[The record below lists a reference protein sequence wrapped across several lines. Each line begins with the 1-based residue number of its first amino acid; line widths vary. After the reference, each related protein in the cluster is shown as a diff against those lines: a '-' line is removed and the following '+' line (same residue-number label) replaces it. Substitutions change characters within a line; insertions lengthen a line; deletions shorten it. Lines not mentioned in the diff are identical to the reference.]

1 MGRDCSKASGNVYF
15 EARKAAAEYDDRL
28 YSREKAAELLG
39 VSVST
44 LADYENGNTKFVP
57 VDKVVLMAD
66 LYHQPELKTGYCK
79 HECPIGACMP
89 FCTKTSSIAMPAPKN
104 NQLATVASIKGML
117 ARDDIK
123 TRFNDILGK
132 KSSQFM
138 ASLVNVVA
146 ASPQLKASEPNSIM
160 AAAFVAASFDLPI
173 DSNLGFSAIVP
184 FNKKTCINGQWV
196 KQSLAQ
202 FQMMYKGYIQLAIR
216 SGEYEKMNC
225 AEVYADELVS
235 YNPIT
240 GECRFVDDFSAC
252 KFRNEGKTD
261 KIIGYYAWF
270 RLRSGFTKEL
280 YMSKAEINNH
290 AQKYSQSYRYDI
302 NDGKQSSRWSTD
314 FDAMAK
320 KTVIKLLLSKW
331 GILSVEMQKA
341 IEDDQKVYEVDST
354 EQYSDNQPDVAEAEN
369 PFTPP
374 AIEAPKNEIQP
385 VPEVET
391 LEELDIMEE

>member
-1 MGRDCSKASGNVYF
+1 
-15 EARKAAAEYDDRL
+15 
-28 YSREKAAELLG
+28 
-39 VSVST
+39 
-44 LADYENGNTKFVP
+44 
-57 VDKVVLMAD
+57 
-66 LYHQPELKTGYCK
+66 
-79 HECPIGACMP
+79 
-89 FCTKTSSIAMPAPKN
+89 MPAPKN

-252 KFRNEGKTD
+252 KFRNEGKGWVKFSDSVKFAVAYRFYPLLKLARQSVSTH
-261 KIIGYYAWF
+261 G
-270 RLRSGFTKEL
+270 RKE
-280 YMSKAEINNH
+280 Y
-290 AQKYSQSYRYDI
+290 
-302 NDGKQSSRWSTD
+302 
-314 FDAMAK
+314 
-320 KTVIKLLLSKW
+320 V
-331 GILSVEMQKA
+331 
-341 IEDDQKVYEVDST
+341 
-354 EQYSDNQPDVAEAEN
+354 
-369 PFTPP
+369 
-374 AIEAPKNEIQP
+374 KNEQRILL
-385 VPEVET
+385 VAASGC
-391 LEELDIMEE
+391 

>member
-1 MGRDCSKASGNVYF
+1 
-15 EARKAAAEYDDRL
+15 
-28 YSREKAAELLG
+28 
-39 VSVST
+39 
-44 LADYENGNTKFVP
+44 
-57 VDKVVLMAD
+57 
-66 LYHQPELKTGYCK
+66 
-79 HECPIGACMP
+79 
-89 FCTKTSSIAMPAPKN
+89 MPAPKN

-290 AQKYSQSYRYDI
+290 AQKYSQRRYRVIYWMYLSEDESKTAEDI
-302 NDGKQSSRWSTD
+302 AEMENVVVRTVFRDI
-314 FDAMAK
+314 
-320 KTVIKLLLSKW
+320 KT
-331 GILSVEMQKA
+331 A
-341 IEDDQKVYEVDST
+341 Y
-354 EQYSDNQPDVAEAEN
+354 
-369 PFTPP
+369 
-374 AIEAPKNEIQP
+374 
-385 VPEVET
+385 
-391 LEELDIMEE
+391 EELAVLFFGIDGVRFSEQ